1 MRCMFDPS
9 IKCDYINNNLAESFN
24 GWIKDYKDL
33 PPDELADTLRELVMK
48 LHEKRRKI
56 GMKLK
61 GKIIPAIIQQIHNR
75 TRGLKHLKVGKS
87 GVASCEVRDT
97 SKYNLRHVVKTDQ
110 SECTCLEWQQTG
122 KPCEHALAFLL
133 DRRNPRWEDYVHD
146 YFSLEKFWAAYAGEI
161 E

>member
-1 MRCMFDPS
+1 MFDPS

-24 GWIKDYKDL
+24 GWIKDYKEL

-61 GKIIPAIIQQIHNR
+61 GKIIPAIIQPIHNR

-87 GVASCEVRDT
+87 RVASC
-97 SKYNLRHVVKTDQ
+97 
-110 SECTCLEWQQTG
+110 
-122 KPCEHALAFLL
+122 
-133 DRRNPRWEDYVHD
+133 
-146 YFSLEKFWAAYAGEI
+146 
-161 E
+161 